1 MKEGCKLSLTLF
13 AGGPPAQFVYY
24 YHYHPARSHEIPLQF
39 FDEFKGYLHC
49 DGFAAYDTLA
59 AKQPSIK
66 LVGCLYHVR
75 RKFVEVAKLANGKE
89 GIATASINYI
99 AKLSVIEES
108 IKQLTSHEI
117 KQIRQ
122 EKSLPILQEWYQ
134 YLLGIQSQVPPK
146 SLLGQAISYTFN
158 QWPKLLTYLDDGRLE
173 ISNNRSERAIKP
185 FVIGRKGWLFA
196 DSVEGAEAAAI
207 IYSLIETCKH
217 HSVEPYHWLRYALQR
232 LPSCQTVKELE
243 ALLPF
248 NVKPEQLIIPG
259 V

>member
-1 MKEGCKLSLTLF
+1 M
-13 AGGPPAQFVYY
+13 
-24 YHYHPARSHEIPLQF
+24 
-39 FDEFKGYLHC
+39 HC

-59 AKQPSIK
+59 AKQPTVK

-75 RKFVEVAKLANGKE
+75 RKFVEVAKLAGGKE
-89 GIATASINYI
+89 GIATTSINYI
-99 AKLSVIEES
+99 AKLSMIEEN
-108 IKQLTSHEI
+108 IKQLSS
-117 KQIRQ
+117 QDRRQARQ
-122 EKSLPILQEWYQ
+122 EKSLPILQEWHT
-134 YLLGIQSQVPPK
+134 YLLNVQSQVPPK

-196 DSVEGAEAAAI
+196 DSVEGAGAAAI

-217 HSVEPYHWLRYALQR
+217 HHIEPYHWLRYALQM

-248 NVKPEQLIIPG
+248 NVTPEQLTIPAT
-259 V
+259 